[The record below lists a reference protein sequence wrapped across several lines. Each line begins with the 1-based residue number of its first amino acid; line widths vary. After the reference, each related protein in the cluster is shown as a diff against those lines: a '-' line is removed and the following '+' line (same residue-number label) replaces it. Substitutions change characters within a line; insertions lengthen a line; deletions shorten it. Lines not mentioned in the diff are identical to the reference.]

1 MAKKQFKTESKRIL
15 DLMINSIYTHREI
28 FLRELIS
35 NASDASDKLYFTAM
49 KEGNTGLN
57 REDLPIHI
65 GVDKENRVLTISDHG
80 CGMTREELEN
90 NLGVIARSGT
100 LNFKKDNDLGEDIDV
115 IGQFGVGFYAAFMVS
130 KKVTVQSRAYGS
142 DEAWQWQST
151 GADGYTIEPCEKT
164 ENGTDI
170 ILEIK
175 DDEGEEHYGEFLEQY
190 RLAAIVKKYSDYV
203 RYPIQMEM
211 ESTRMKEGSETETE
225 TVVETSTLNS
235 MVPIWR
241 RAKGE
246 VTDEDYNN
254 FYKEKFMDFEDPLL
268 VVSHAVEGAVTYQAL
283 LFIPKAV
290 PFNYYSRDFEKG
302 LQLYSNGVMIMDK
315 CPDLLPDAF
324 SFVRGL
330 VDSSDLSLNIS
341 RETLQ
346 HDRQLRAIAN
356 NVKKKIKSE
365 LQKLLKND
373 REKYELFFKNFGR
386 QLKVGVY
393 TNYGAEKE
401 FLQDLLL
408 FHSLAGDKLIALQE
422 YVDAMP
428 EGQKY
433 IYYACG
439 TDINRVAQLPQMERV
454 RDAGYDVLCMTEDID
469 EFAVRMMRD
478 FAGKEFKSIS
488 DNDLGLDSQ
497 EDQEKAEQQAAE
509 HKALF
514 EDMQKA
520 LEGKVKQVKLS
531 SRLKSH
537 PVCLSSDGPLSLE
550 MEKVLNAMPTE
561 EKVKADRILELN
573 GDHPVFETLCK
584 LQGKDEEKL
593 GQYAQMLYDQALLI
607 AGMEIE
613 DPVAYCNRV
622 CQLMADKA

>member
-151 GADGYTIEPCEKT
+151 GADGYTIEPCEKA

-356 NVKKKIKSE
+356 NVKKKIKSC
-365 LQKLLKND
+365 LKTTG
-373 REKYELFFKNFGR
+373 KSTSSSSK
-386 QLKVGVY
+386 
-393 TNYGAEKE
+393 T
-401 FLQDLLL
+401 
-408 FHSLAGDKLIALQE
+408 LA
-422 YVDAMP
+422 V
-428 EGQKY
+428 
-433 IYYACG
+433 
-439 TDINRVAQLPQMERV
+439 
-454 RDAGYDVLCMTEDID
+454 
-469 EFAVRMMRD
+469 
-478 FAGKEFKSIS
+478 S
-488 DNDLGLDSQ
+488 
-497 EDQEKAEQQAAE
+497 
-509 HKALF
+509 
-514 EDMQKA
+514 
-520 LEGKVKQVKLS
+520 
-531 SRLKSH
+531 
-537 PVCLSSDGPLSLE
+537 
-550 MEKVLNAMPTE
+550 
-561 EKVKADRILELN
+561 
-573 GDHPVFETLCK
+573 
-584 LQGKDEEKL
+584 
-593 GQYAQMLYDQALLI
+593 
-607 AGMEIE
+607 
-613 DPVAYCNRV
+613 
-622 CQLMADKA
+622 

>member
-151 GADGYTIEPCEKT
+151 GADGYTIEPCEKA

-408 FHSLAGDKLIALQE
+408 FHSLAGDKLISLQE

-573 GDHPVFETLCK
+573 GEHPVFETLCK

-593 GQYAQMLYDQALLI
+593 AQYAQMLYDQALLI

>member
-151 GADGYTIEPCEKT
+151 GADGYTIEPCEKA

-593 GQYAQMLYDQALLI
+593 AQYAQMLYDQALLI

>member
-151 GADGYTIEPCEKT
+151 GADGYTIEPCEKA

>member
-1 MAKKQFKTESKRIL
+1 
-15 DLMINSIYTHREI
+15 
-28 FLRELIS
+28 
-35 NASDASDKLYFTAM
+35 
-49 KEGNTGLN
+49 
-57 REDLPIHI
+57 
-65 GVDKENRVLTISDHG
+65 
-80 CGMTREELEN
+80 
-90 NLGVIARSGT
+90 
-100 LNFKKDNDLGEDIDV
+100 
-115 IGQFGVGFYAAFMVS
+115 
-130 KKVTVQSRAYGS
+130 
-142 DEAWQWQST
+142 
-151 GADGYTIEPCEKT
+151 
-164 ENGTDI
+164 
-170 ILEIK
+170 
-175 DDEGEEHYGEFLEQY
+175 
-190 RLAAIVKKYSDYV
+190 
-203 RYPIQMEM
+203 
-211 ESTRMKEGSETETE
+211 
-225 TVVETSTLNS
+225 
-235 MVPIWR
+235 
-241 RAKGE
+241 
-246 VTDEDYNN
+246 
-254 FYKEKFMDFEDPLL
+254 
-268 VVSHAVEGAVTYQAL
+268 
-283 LFIPKAV
+283 
-290 PFNYYSRDFEKG
+290 
-302 LQLYSNGVMIMDK
+302 MIMDK

-593 GQYAQMLYDQALLI
+593 AQYAQMLYDQALLI

>member
-151 GADGYTIEPCEKT
+151 GADGYTIEPCEKA

-268 VVSHAVEGAVTYQAL
+268 VVSHTVEGAVTYQAL

-356 NVKKKIKSE
+356 NVKKKIQSE

-593 GQYAQMLYDQALLI
+593 AQYAQMLYDQALLI

>member
-151 GADGYTIEPCEKT
+151 GADGYTIEPCEKA

-408 FHSLAGDKLIALQE
+408 FHSLAGDKLISLQE

-573 GDHPVFETLCK
+573 GEHPVFETLCK

-593 GQYAQMLYDQALLI
+593 AQYAQMLYDQALLI

-622 CQLMADKA
+622 CRLMADKA

>member
-151 GADGYTIEPCEKT
+151 GADGYTIEPCEKA

-356 NVKKKIKSE
+356 NVKKKIKRE

-593 GQYAQMLYDQALLI
+593 AQYAQMLYDQALLI

>member
-151 GADGYTIEPCEKT
+151 GADGYTIEPCEKA

-211 ESTRMKEGSETETE
+211 ESTRMKEGSENETE

-373 REKYELFFKNFGR
+373 REKYETFFKNFGR

-408 FHSLAGDKLIALQE
+408 FHSLAGDRLISLQE

-439 TDINRVAQLPQMERV
+439 TDIQRVAQLPQMERV

-509 HKALF
+509 HKDLF
-514 EDMQKA
+514 EAMEKA

-531 SRLKSH
+531 SRLKTH

-593 GQYAQMLYDQALLI
+593 KQYAQMLYDQALLI

>member
-151 GADGYTIEPCEKT
+151 GADGYTIEPCEKA

-373 REKYELFFKNFGR
+373 REKYERFFKNFGR

-593 GQYAQMLYDQALLI
+593 AQYAQMLYDQALLI

>member
-80 CGMTREELEN
+80 CGMKREELEN

-151 GADGYTIEPCEKT
+151 GADGYTIEPCEKA

-254 FYKEKFMDFEDPLL
+254 FYKEKFMDFEDPLS

-509 HKALF
+509 YKALF

>member
-151 GADGYTIEPCEKT
+151 GADGYTIEPCEKA

-428 EGQKY
+428 DGQKY

>member
-151 GADGYTIEPCEKT
+151 GADGYTIEPCEKA

-454 RDAGYDVLCMTEDID
+454 RDARYDVLCMTEDID

-593 GQYAQMLYDQALLI
+593 AQYAQMLYDQALLI